1 MTVDHIAVVVSS
13 LERGILQWRNQ
24 FGYTQM
30 TEPVDNSRQK
40 VRVVF
45 MRKAGSVT
53 VKLVQPREETSPV
66 WKVAAR
72 GGGLHHVCFRCA
84 DLNLE
89 LERLV
94 GLGARVLGP
103 PQPGEAFQDANIAFL
118 YCEGGLNVE
127 LIETDTKARLIQ

>member
-1 MTVDHIAVVVSS
+1 MIVDHIAVVVPS

-24 FGYTQM
+24 FGYDQM

-53 VKLVQPREETSPV
+53 VKLVQPREESSPV

-84 DLNLE
+84 DLNSE
-89 LERLV
+89 MERLV
-94 GLGARVLGP
+94 ALGSRVLAP
-103 PQPGEAFQDANIAFL
+103 PQPGEAFENGNIAFL

-127 LIETDTKARLIQ
+127 LVETDAKARLIP